1 MKKGIVKKGDVA
13 VICALLAAGLVLLLI
28 FNLAP
33 NSGDYAEVSV
43 NGKKQAVLSLD
54 KNAEYEIK
62 NENGNVINIL
72 AVQNGAV
79 HMQYAACPDQICV
92 NHAEISKSGSSIVCL
107 PNKVVVTVH
116 SNKTSEPDGV
126 AR

>member
-43 NGKKQAVLSLD
+43 NGKKQAVP
-54 KNAEYEIK
+54 
-62 NENGNVINIL
+62 GL
-72 AVQNGAV
+72 AG
-79 HMQYAACPDQICV
+79 
-92 NHAEISKSGSSIVCL
+92 
-107 PNKVVVTVH
+107 
-116 SNKTSEPDGV
+116 
-126 AR
+126 

>member
-72 AVQNGAV
+72 AVQNGGV
-79 HMQYAACPDQICV
+79 HVQYADYTAQVCV
-92 NHAEISKSGSSIVCL
+92 NHAEIRKSGSSIVCL